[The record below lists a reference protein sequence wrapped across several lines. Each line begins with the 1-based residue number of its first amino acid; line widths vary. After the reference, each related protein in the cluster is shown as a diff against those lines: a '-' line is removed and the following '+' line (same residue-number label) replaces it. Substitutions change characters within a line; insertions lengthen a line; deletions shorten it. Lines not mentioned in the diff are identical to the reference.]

1 MNYNFFSIPL
11 TDHVIDSVVMINS
24 QIFYVLDT

>member
-1 MNYNFFSIPL
+1 MNYNSFSIPL